1 MAERDSFEGLSVT
14 FHWSEVPIKDFHGNR
29 YPNDED
35 LVLTGE
41 KAYEFLVQLNAKDKE
56 AFEQRTQGHIGYDKT
71 KVDISVHGFD
81 MRGLRI
87 DLGDLEFRNAKNIA
101 DALFTRLVSY
111 DRYLLRHPKAL
122 AAEGDATKEDCYAD
136 LAACKDATDKLREQE
151 AAYLKGHPEIQAINE
166 KEPSSFYTYVADKDS
181 FSKCK
186 AYDTVIRELPSE
198 KLDGCMPLPSLPKS
212 DDRSFYR
219 YDGLDFVSLSH
230 IDEELKNRPQID
242 GLILFASHC
251 DPEHLAYS
259 LRDAGRTMVRPVIS
273 EEEVKAIQTLNKN
286 ITFEESLA
294 FFDDREEDHVTPKF
308 GEPQVYRGINAVY
321 EFARKANCRCA
332 SSFFTRRRLAL
343 QLGEQKFQKEYLLA
357 SSLEDPVRKVLGN
370 RNFPEIP
377 DELKTPFQTAWGVL
391 VKYGDV
397 DNLPK
402 LVPDHIL
409 SDAPASMQDYQ
420 EKLRKDLELYGRDL
434 DGLYQYDKAILVNYY
449 LNYAAADLQN
459 DTPEKVIRNA
469 FQHMAEDGL
478 DKRKAKTLMNHVNQH
493 PSYYKDIAA
502 KLLSKDKELQTA
514 FKNNGRSNKI
524 TR

>member
-1 MAERDSFEGLSVT
+1 M
-14 FHWSEVPIKDFHGNR
+14 GNR
-29 YPNDED
+29 Y
-35 LVLTGE
+35 
-41 KAYEFLVQLNAKDKE
+41 
-56 AFEQRTQGHIGYDKT
+56 
-71 KVDISVHGFD
+71 
-81 MRGLRI
+81 
-87 DLGDLEFRNAKNIA
+87 
-101 DALFTRLVSY
+101 
-111 DRYLLRHPKAL
+111 
-122 AAEGDATKEDCYAD
+122 
-136 LAACKDATDKLREQE
+136 
-151 AAYLKGHPEIQAINE
+151 
-166 KEPSSFYTYVADKDS
+166 
-181 FSKCK
+181 
-186 AYDTVIRELPSE
+186 
-198 KLDGCMPLPSLPKS
+198 
-212 DDRSFYR
+212 
-219 YDGLDFVSLSH
+219 
-230 IDEELKNRPQID
+230 
-242 GLILFASHC
+242 
-251 DPEHLAYS
+251 
-259 LRDAGRTMVRPVIS
+259 
-273 EEEVKAIQTLNKN
+273 
-286 ITFEESLA
+286 
-294 FFDDREEDHVTPKF
+294 
-308 GEPQVYRGINAVY
+308 
-321 EFARKANCRCA
+321 
-332 SSFFTRRRLAL
+332 
-343 QLGEQKFQKEYLLA
+343 
-357 SSLEDPVRKVLGN
+357 
-370 RNFPEIP
+370 FPEIP